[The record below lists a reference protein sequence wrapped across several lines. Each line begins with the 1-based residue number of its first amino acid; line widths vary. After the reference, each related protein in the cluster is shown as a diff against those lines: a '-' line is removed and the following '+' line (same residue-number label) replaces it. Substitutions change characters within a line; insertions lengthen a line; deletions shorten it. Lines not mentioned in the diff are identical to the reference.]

1 MDSIPSS
8 HTYHSLYLAV
18 LRTHLADGDTW
29 NSAHCTRVMT
39 AIMGARKFSWRV
51 IGITETALRILREN
65 GYKRKDG
72 DKITRAHLRER
83 SATVKELLS
92 LPELS
97 EAKFFEFW
105 RKHDPVVLC
114 APGENKKAVGPYIAI
129 ENERSDL
136 FSSGTVSWRHGQL
149 ERDFLA
155 ALYEARFGVPSSI

>member
-1 MDSIPSS
+1 MDLIASS

-18 LRTHLADGDTW
+18 HRAHLADSDTW

-51 IGITETALRILREN
+51 IGITEAALRILREN

-83 SATVKELLS
+83 STTVKELLAK
-92 LPELS
+92 PELS
-97 EAKFFEFW
+97 EADFFKFW
-105 RKHDPVVLC
+105 TKHDPVVLC
-114 APGENKKAVGPYIAI
+114 GPGENKKVVSPYIAI
-129 ENERSDL
+129 ENERAEL

-155 ALYEARFGVPSSI
+155 ALYEARFGVPGSV